1 MKILGTAATIFTTKA
16 DLQAAVRAYDANST
30 DAIATYGAIAGWD
43 VSRIADIS
51 ELFLGLHF
59 FNADISNWNTSSVTS
74 MRAMFE
80 FASVFNQPLSFDVQ
94 RHATT
99 GGMFRVHFARALTPQ
114 PSDVPIRR
122 AYSQGLY
129 AGAAAGGAV
138 AVLLLVAGG
147 AAVFWQQKCCTSRRA
162 VVGLAAQSEAS
173 GTCPTHTRKRDHG
186 AQMLAGAEDE
196 PAPFDGG
203 AVADSVVPRLARDS
217 HRTWRALAYT

>member
-1 MKILGTAATIFTTKA
+1 MFESASAFDHEPLTFDKSS
-16 DLQAAVRAYDANST
+16 VT
-30 DAIATYGAIAGWD
+30 DMGY
-43 VSRIADIS
+43 
-51 ELFLGLHF
+51 
-59 FNADISNWNTSSVTS
+59 TSSVT
-74 MRAMFE
+74 
-80 FASVFNQPLSFDVQ
+80 
-94 RHATT
+94 TT

-162 VVGLAAQSEAS
+162 VVGLAAQSEATS

-203 AVADSVVPRLARDS
+203 AIADSVA
-217 HRTWRALAYT
+217 

>member
-43 VSRIADIS
+43 VSRIADMS
-51 ELFLGLHF
+51 ELFLGLQF
-59 FNADISNWNTSSVTS
+59 FNADVSNWNTSSVT
-74 MRAMFE
+74 
-80 FASVFNQPLSFDVQ
+80 
-94 RHATT
+94 TT

-162 VVGLAAQSEAS
+162 VVGLAAQSEATS

-203 AVADSVVPRLARDS
+203 AIADSVA
-217 HRTWRALAYT
+217 